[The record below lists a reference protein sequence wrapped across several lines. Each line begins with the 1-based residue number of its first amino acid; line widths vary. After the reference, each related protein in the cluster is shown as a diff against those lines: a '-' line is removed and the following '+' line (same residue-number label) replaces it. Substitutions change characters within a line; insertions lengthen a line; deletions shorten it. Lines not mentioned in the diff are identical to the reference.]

1 MYTQCPACR
10 TYFRITPEQL
20 QAAGGKVRCG
30 ECRNVFHAPDFLT
43 DTLPGIPADAPLP
56 DEPDYE
62 QLLREPAAEEPSAEA
77 APAPEQSDVP
87 TESPAAE
94 PGAPQP
100 TAEEEAEDNLAIDL
114 DELFGAGA
122 TAEAE
127 FAPEAWQEEA
137 PVAASPTTVSAT
149 YGEEDIEALLTP
161 DATLADAT
169 PENFALPWD
178 EPPGVEP
185 VTTGEIPD
193 SDAAPDTLADFD
205 QPAESLTSAHSL
217 DSRPALSSLSTML
230 ATADET
236 PPRRLLATLGWTL
249 GSLLLIAALA
259 VQYVYLNRLAFVQQ
273 AELRPL
279 IEILCR
285 YTACRLP
292 PQRDLAALTLLE
304 RDIRSHEQYQG
315 ALTIRATLQ
324 NRAAFA
330 QPYPAVEVVMR
341 DLGGKV
347 VAARRFLPKEYLAG
361 PAPEL
366 LESQATAQLTLDVVD
381 PGAEAVGFEFT
392 FH

>member
-1 MYTQCPACR
+1 MYTQCPACS

-43 DTLPGIPADAPLP
+43 DTLPGIPADELLP

-94 PGAPQP
+94 PGGPQP

-114 DELFGAGA
+114 DELFSGGTTVESEYA
-122 TAEAE
+122 AE
-127 FAPEAWQEEA
+127 PLQEEA
-137 PVAASPTTVSAT
+137 PAAESPAVSET

-161 DATLADAT
+161 DGSRIDET

-178 EPPGVEP
+178 EPPA
-185 VTTGEIPD
+185 TDSAAADDARD
-193 SDAAPDTLADFD
+193 SDTAPDNLADFD
-205 QPAESLTSAHSL
+205 QPAAALTTAHSIN
-217 DSRPALSSLSTML
+217 STPALPSLSAML
-230 ATADET
+230 ATEDET
-236 PPRRLLATLGWTL
+236 PPRRLLATLGWML

-279 IEILCR
+279 LEILCR

-315 ALTIRATLQ
+315 ALTIHATLQ

-347 VAARRFLPKEYLAG
+347 VAARRFLPQEYLRG
-361 PAPEL
+361 PVPAL
-366 LESQATAQLTLDVVD
+366 LEAQATAQLTLEVVD
-381 PGAEAVGFEFT
+381 PGSEAVGFEFT